1 MSALTPSLEN
11 PVILGIRFAMAL
23 SNTVPAGLVGLRIA
37 GATMANFTGLA
48 SDGQRRSLLPF
59 SGLIPD

>member
-1 MSALTPSLEN
+1 MDGGRLAAGPTRPPQSAFGFVT
-11 PVILGIRFAMAL
+11 
-23 SNTVPAGLVGLRIA
+23 